1 MCVFSLTEISA
12 TAPLKMAAIKTTA
25 IQMTAIAYLP
35 IKTIV
40 VTRDPP
46 TIFRQQLLPFLHYL
60 CCYLSG
66 NINLTENKLL
76 FLMEQ

>member
-40 VTRDPP
+40 VTRDLPTTISPATDFFPILTVCFCSLSFGIERVESPP
-46 TIFRQQLLPFLHYL
+46 T
-60 CCYLSG
+60 
-66 NINLTENKLL
+66 
-76 FLMEQ
+76 M

>member
-1 MCVFSLTEISA
+1 MCVFFSLTEISA

-46 TIFRQQLLPFLHYL
+46 TIFHQQLLPFLHYL
-60 CCYLSG
+60 FCYHSG
-66 NINLTENKLL
+66 NNLTGK
-76 FLMEQ
+76 

>member
-1 MCVFSLTEISA
+1 VIGILQLIKVVVLMRIVIIFIQMNRLTEISA

-25 IQMTAIAYLP
+25 ILMIAIAYLP

-46 TIFRQQLLPFLHYL
+46 TIFRQ
-60 CCYLSG
+60 
-66 NINLTENKLL
+66 
-76 FLMEQ
+76 